1 MTLRGFF
8 VSAVWWCSRKSQYGV
23 VKRQAFA
30 RVLCAGSKRRP
41 AQFDM
46 RWIYLSLAI

>member
-8 VSAVWWCSRKSQYGV
+8 VNAVWWCSRKSQYGV
-23 VKRQAFA
+23 VKK
-30 RVLCAGSKRRP
+30 AGFCSGALRGRP